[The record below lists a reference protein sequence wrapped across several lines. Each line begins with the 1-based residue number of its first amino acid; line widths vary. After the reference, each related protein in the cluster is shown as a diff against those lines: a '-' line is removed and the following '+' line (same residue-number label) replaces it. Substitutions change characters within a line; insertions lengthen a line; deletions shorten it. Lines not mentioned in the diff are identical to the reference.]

1 MTSISF
7 LEKNDLNKSLEYL
20 NFAIN
25 EAKNN
30 FPESINLHMCL
41 LNRKSILLKLLSE
54 DEEFVATLEEI
65 FLLGESLKGLKNL

>member
-25 EAKNN
+25 EAKSN